1 VFHTTIANA
10 SNGPTDYANLIEM
23 LREDIPAL
31 SLVTTESILY
41 DGATM
46 RLVKTALN
54 QSGHTVYQLPGQSN
68 LEALIDELY
77 SSTPDQHNTV
87 LSLYRARVAEL
98 SRVTTATTNKPSSNY
113 SELKCPSRPTPPP
126 SSSQRQVYRDNSNCP
141 PSPIPPQSSSRQVS
155 FRDNPINIPINN
167 SSNSQDVRAQ
177 QIQPTAPVHESTAI
191 LEPPVSQNNS
201 FLNRSQSRNNFLLN
215 NSSNCNLN
223 LTPEVVNSEHNNSST
238 SSSYVMGLTSPA
250 ELQMAAAVRIAH
262 QVSQRFNQK
271 GAKYAGGMDE
281 SLEDKF
287 LTYRTIARDYQL
299 RNSQRVELIHNLF
312 DEEALRFYN
321 NHVLDKANTIE
332 EVSEMMSKEFNSI
345 TRQEKVKNQ
354 LLSLKLHHLVEL
366 KGMTANEALDHIQA
380 KINAMLPQCP
390 KEFNHD
396 SY

>member
-1 VFHTTIANA
+1 MSESIDSSIAIVDQVNNNNSTSDHSSDHTDNRVDAMAAITVTLDRFTAITEGGRKIIQILRSAIAEINNANA
-10 SNGPTDYANLIEM
+10 SNGPTDYSDLIEM

-54 QSGHTVYQLPGQSN
+54 KSGHTVYQLPGQSN

-77 SSTPDQHNTV
+77 SGTPNQHNDV
-87 LSLYRARVAEL
+87 MSLYRARIAEL
-98 SRVTTATTNKPSSNY
+98 SKVTTTTTNKPRSNY
-113 SELKCPSRPTPPP
+113 PELQCPSSPTPPP
-126 SSSQRQVYRDNSNCP
+126 SSSQRQVYQDNPNCP
-141 PSPIPPQSSSRQVS
+141 PSPTPPHSLSRQVS
-155 FRDNPINIPINN
+155 FCDNPTSIPN
-167 SSNSQDVRAQ
+167 NSQDVRAQ
-177 QIQPTAPVHESTAI
+177 QIQPTAPGHESTAI

-201 FLNRSQSRNNFLLN
+201 FLNRSQPRNSFLLN
-215 NSSNCNLN
+215 NSNNCNLN
-223 LTPEVVNSEHNNSST
+223 LTPEAVNSGHSNSST

-299 RNSQRVELIHNLF
+299 RNSQRLNSSTTYST
-312 DEEALRFYN
+312 RSP
-321 NHVLDKANTIE
+321 TILQQPCP
-332 EVSEMMSKEFNSI
+332 
-345 TRQEKVKNQ
+345 RQGGYHRR
-354 LLSLKLHHLVEL
+354 SL
-366 KGMTANEALDHIQA
+366 
-380 KINAMLPQCP
+380 
-390 KEFNHD
+390 
-396 SY
+396 